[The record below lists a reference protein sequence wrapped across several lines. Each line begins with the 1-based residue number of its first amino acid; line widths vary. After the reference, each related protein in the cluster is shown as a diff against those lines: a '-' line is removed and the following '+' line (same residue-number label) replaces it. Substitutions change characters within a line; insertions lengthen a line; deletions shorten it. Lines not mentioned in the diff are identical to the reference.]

1 MSVYDS
7 RDHTFL
13 PLKHYKSSLPAL
25 YSLEGLMLS
34 IRCRFIN
41 NKILF
46 LDPIKKNLII
56 YDVKKDEVITR
67 HLPPSALKENITW
80 ASKWLTI
87 NDRTGIV
94 YGGRTGIYI
103 THFDPVT
110 FQFTPDSIPL
120 FNDIVCREV
129 IFDSEGRLWFA
140 TNNGIYQQNIKQPA
154 LHSVPLPMLTAK
166 DLRYPTTFM
175 SFLRHKDFVYA
186 GSYAL
191 SPMLALDAKTCLVRK
206 TISFE
211 KLSPLCNQI
220 WQIIQY
226 NKDTLWVGTEKG
238 LLWYD
243 TQSGNFD
250 RVHLASAFDG
260 EIQAS
265 AITLLYKDSRGLF
278 WIQPG
283 WGNGIIMF
291 DNKRK
296 IARKFI
302 ITDKNNFLPLHV
314 VNFVAED
321 KEGNVWFAENGLIR
335 WNRQKEQ
342 FDTLMT
348 SYYGYN
354 KENTKILSLRNDEE
368 GNLIFCNDQNGVLIY
383 DPRRNNYRQISVGSG
398 LEENAV
404 YHAVP
409 ISNHS
414 IWVVSHNYISVI
426 DRNESKSIS
435 YSYADSLPQKL
446 FITSYHDSIGK
457 RIFLGYEN
465 TIAWVSDTVVRK
477 RDRPIAF
484 YIDAVNIGDDT
495 TIYFPP
501 EKLSLGYE
509 QNEIT
514 IHFSALNYYEP
525 QSNRY
530 TYRVNQK
537 PWETIG
543 NENVLRFS
551 RLSPGNYE
559 IEIKYY
565 TASDLNAETIK
576 KINIV
581 IDPPF
586 WRTWWF
592 YSIILVLI
600 ATAGFLVYEK
610 HINTVKQRAY
620 IDKQM
625 AEYEIKA
632 LHAQMNP
639 HFIFNCLNSI
649 REMILNNENRNAS
662 HYLSKF
668 AQLIRITLQQSSR
681 PFISLENTID
691 YLQRYMEMEKI
702 RSSHF
707 EYHIHLDKC

>member
-1 MSVYDS
+1 
-7 RDHTFL
+7 
-13 PLKHYKSSLPAL
+13 
-25 YSLEGLMLS
+25 
-34 IRCRFIN
+34 
-41 NKILF
+41 
-46 LDPIKKNLII
+46 
-56 YDVKKDEVITR
+56 
-67 HLPPSALKENITW
+67 
-80 ASKWLTI
+80 
-87 NDRTGIV
+87 
-94 YGGRTGIYI
+94 
-103 THFDPVT
+103 
-110 FQFTPDSIPL
+110 
-120 FNDIVCREV
+120 
-129 IFDSEGRLWFA
+129 
-140 TNNGIYQQNIKQPA
+140 
-154 LHSVPLPMLTAK
+154 
-166 DLRYPTTFM
+166 
-175 SFLRHKDFVYA
+175 
-186 GSYAL
+186 
-191 SPMLALDAKTCLVRK
+191 
-206 TISFE
+206 
-211 KLSPLCNQI
+211 
-220 WQIIQY
+220 
-226 NKDTLWVGTEKG
+226 VGTEKG

-250 RVHLASAFDG
+250 RVHPASAFDG

-302 ITDKNNFLPLHV
+302 ITDKNNFLPLFI

-707 EYHIHLDKC
+707 EYHIHLDKMLTPANIFLPPMLIQPFIENAIWHGLSGINDELRIDIRFIEKDDQLLCIIDDNGIGIERSIEKKKEAGRDHQAVGITNTRERIKVLNEKYNMKSEIIIEDKNGKTQYNESGTLVTIYLPLKNTVI